1 MIVALFLVGFLL
13 TCIIGTSTAMTF
25 IWPAYLLMGV
35 SGVLMITF
43 LFEKTTFALPR
54 WTVVMV
60 FTLMSYVILRSL
72 DSPVAYFARE
82 DVALA
87 VACFLAYAGFLI
99 LCGNSQRRLAVRLTL
114 AALVIAN
121 VVLALLQKVFGSG
134 IWLIPGYE
142 RTSTTTVG
150 GLFNQADHYAAF
162 LGATVPLWLSFA
174 LFGKNNRLMR
184 SVWMAMACISGLGMM
199 LAGSVVGWL
208 SLVAGM
214 SVFLALITFLLWKRF
229 KPNVRSKATI
239 IATCVTLIASVGMI
253 AFSGP
258 ISKVLSRDLLTEQGN
273 ASLPLMWEAG
283 VRQMLEAPMVGA
295 GSRASYIYSRVFRPE
310 ELAPGIGETEFV
322 HNELL
327 QVLGDYGIVG
337 FLFVLAV
344 LGMHL
349 ALGYRFIKGYR
360 EFKPAKGELLQKSE
374 HLAFVL
380 GAFSCLIAF
389 LAAAMVDFT
398 LHLPTFALVSAILLA
413 VLAAPDP
420 MSSATRPG
428 TWTSVF
434 PGGNLVFATRTVSFA
449 CGIVMLIFGVIYSQ
463 SEYHYEKAR
472 IAFEDNSQDFKLMR
486 HLNAARALDPVNP
499 YAQSLSAHA
508 QVAAITP
515 ELSIPARR
523 QALEQAEI
531 YFSRAR
537 KLYPQDVFAAIGHSA
552 VLDELGRTGDA
563 RMRLESAR
571 KWAPLYGNLMQA
583 EAEHHLR
590 HGRVAEAE
598 KAFRESLSA
607 GAFSNREAA
616 EEGLKTISEW
626 KFIAMQNGIRW
637 EPEEDSVQPGRER
650 RIREAGIQERV
661 LAGQTVP
668 EPEEWK
674 EESPKEETPEEET
687 LEEEEDRD

>member
-1 MIVALFLVGFLL
+1 MKAHWRSLVVAFFLVGFFL
-13 TCIIGTSTAMTF
+13 TCIVGTSTAMTF
-25 IWPAYLLMGV
+25 IWPAYLLMGI
-35 SGVLMITF
+35 SGLLMISF

-60 FTLMSYVILRSL
+60 FALMSYVVLRSL

-99 LCGNSQRRLAVRLTL
+99 LCGNNQRRQAVRLTL

-121 VVLALLQKVFGSG
+121 VVFALLQKAFGSG
-134 IWLIPGYE
+134 LWLIPGYE

-174 LFGKNNRLMR
+174 IFGKNNRLMR

-208 SLVAGM
+208 SLATGI
-214 SVFLALITFLLWKRF
+214 SAFLFLTTFLLWNRF
-229 KPNVRSKATI
+229 KPVVRSKATLL
-239 IATCVTLIASVGMI
+239 ATCIALFAAGGMI

-258 ISKVLSRDLLTEQGN
+258 ITKVLSRDLLTEDGS

-310 ELAPGIGETEFV
+310 ELASGIGETEFV

-337 FLFVLAV
+337 FFLVLVV

-349 ALGYRFIKGYR
+349 GLGYRFIKGYR
-360 EFKPAKGELLQKSE
+360 DYRPAKGELLQKSE

-380 GAFSCLIAF
+380 GAFSCLLAF
-389 LAAAMVDFT
+389 LSAAMVDFT

-420 MSSATRPG
+420 MSAVTRPG

-472 IAFEDNSQDFKLMR
+472 IAFEENSQDFKLMR
-486 HLNAARALDPVNP
+486 HLNAARSLDPVNP

-508 QVAAITP
+508 QVAAIAP

-523 QALEQAEI
+523 QALEQAET

-537 KLYPQDVFAAIGHSA
+537 KLYPQDVFAAIGHAA
-552 VLDELGRTGDA
+552 VLDELGRKGDA
-563 RMRLESAR
+563 QTRLENAR

-607 GAFSNREAA
+607 GAFADREAA

-637 EPEEDSVQPGRER
+637 EPGEDSSDPVRER
-650 RIREAGIQERV
+650 RIREAAIQERV
-661 LAGQTVP
+661 LAGQAAP
-668 EPEEWK
+668 EPEEWI
-674 EESPKEETPEEET
+674 EEKPVR
-687 LEEEEDRD
+687 EEDQD